1 MKIGLIVLG
10 TLLIITL
17 LLKCL
22 RIKRRHKQTYI
33 KKILPK
39 IDVYYNIDSKGKT
52 LQEIQQE
59 RRLMQKLLIKSLEV

>member
-1 MKIGLIVLG
+1 MKIGLIILG

-22 RIKRRHKQTYI
+22 RIKRRRKQTHT
-33 KKILPK
+33 KKILPR
-39 IDVYYNIDSKGKT
+39 ISIHYNIDSKGKT

-59 RRLMQKLLIKSLEV
+59 RRQMQRLLIKSLEV

>member
-1 MKIGLIVLG
+1 MKIGLIILG

-22 RIKRRHKQTYI
+22 RIKSRHKQVHT

-39 IDVYYNIDSKGKT
+39 ISVQYNIDSKGKT
-52 LQEIQQE
+52 LQEVQQE
-59 RRLMQKLLIKSLEV
+59 RRLMQKILIKSLEI